1 LCGIAE
7 FLRITLALLRKLDD
21 ELRKYD
27 REGVLTIG

>member
-1 LCGIAE
+1 LQSFSGS
-7 FLRITLALLRKLDD
+7 RSPLRKLDD